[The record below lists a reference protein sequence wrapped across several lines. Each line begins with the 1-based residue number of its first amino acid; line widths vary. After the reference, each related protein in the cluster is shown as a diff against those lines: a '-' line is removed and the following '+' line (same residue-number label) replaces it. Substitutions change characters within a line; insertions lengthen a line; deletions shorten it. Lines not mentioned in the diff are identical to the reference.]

1 MNVKSFC
8 DVLSRQRWAVLAALA
23 LGAAIAVLLAAR
35 TPPAYIAASSVLM
48 VPATSADESSGNPI
62 TTTRPLLSDDLPLLA
77 QSAAVLRRVS
87 QDTGR
92 SLDSGQFG
100 RRVRTQVS
108 QSSNVMTIRFFDGT
122 PERALRGA
130 NAVADAVVAEY
141 RTIATQRYDTLAADI
156 RRQLEQRQRDLQRL
170 DTDLQRAA
178 ASDPYAQDGAG
189 AASGISV
196 DARLVR
202 LQDERDELAAK
213 LSGDAAQ
220 AVVTSRRKIETA
232 PLARQQAASADPVY
246 RNLRER
252 YGRDAAELRRT
263 QTEFASNYPG
273 LAELQEIVRRERAGL
288 AGDERR
294 IAAAPLSGTQPYADA
309 MAEENRARS
318 LVANDRAKLEQL
330 DRTIAG
336 VKGQL
341 SGTSP
346 AGPHVAALRRERAS
360 AEAAY
365 QLLST
370 RLSTT
375 LADRAAAA
383 STGSLMVFDH
393 ATSAAPSP
401 YTRPV
406 LVTTA
411 VMLLAMWIAITLAFV
426 LDSIDVRFR
435 SSASIER
442 VYGTPVLEVVR

>member
-1 MNVKSFC
+1 VSVKSFS
-8 DVLSRQRWAVLAALA
+8 DALSHQRWAVAAVLA
-23 LGAAIAVLLAAR
+23 LGAVVAFLLAAR
-35 TPPAYIAASSVLM
+35 TPPAYTAASSVLM
-48 VPATSADESSGNPI
+48 VPATSTDEGSGNPI
-62 TTTRPLLSDDLPLLA
+62 STTRPLLSDDLPLLA
-77 QSAAVLRRVS
+77 QTTAVLGRVS
-87 QDTGR
+87 RETG
-92 SLDSGQFG
+92 SSFDAGAFG

-108 QSSNVMTIRFFDGT
+108 QSSNVMTIRFFDDT
-122 PERALRGA
+122 PERAMRGA
-130 NAVADAVVAEY
+130 NAVADAVVAQY
-141 RTIATQRYDTLAADI
+141 RTIATRRYDTLAADI
-156 RRQLEQRQRDLQRL
+156 RRQLERRRQDLRALDADLQRSS
-170 DTDLQRAA
+170 
-178 ASDPYAQDGAG
+178 ASYPYAQDPAG
-189 AASGISV
+189 AAAGISV

-220 AVVTSRRKIETA
+220 AGVTSRRTSETA
-232 PLARQQAASADPVY
+232 PLARAQAASADPVY

-263 QTEFASNYPG
+263 QSEFASNYPG

-288 AGDERR
+288 AGDEHR
-294 IAAAPLSGTQPYADA
+294 IAATSLSGTQPYADA
-309 MAEENRARS
+309 LAEENRARS

-330 DRTIAG
+330 DRTLAG

-341 SGTSP
+341 SGSSS
-346 AGPHVAALRRERAS
+346 AGTHVAALRRERAS

-393 ATSAAPSP
+393 AIYAAPSP

-406 LVTTA
+406 LLTTA
-411 VMLLAMWIAITLAFV
+411 VMLLAVWIAITLAFI
-426 LDSIDVRFR
+426 LDGIDVRFR
-435 SSASIER
+435 SPASIER